1 LSVALPTPGV
11 SPTTRRA
18 LLATLSALPLAGCTI
33 ESEGPPE
40 GVVHVFNQTNF
51 PQTVHVRVTTADGEP
66 RLDERFEVPAG
77 ERTSSEAVLDAPGEY
92 DVTATTDEYETSR
105 TLTLPPADGG
115 TGDGEGSGEEDSVG
129 NDGPAARGYVR
140 VAISRDGLLVS
151 RAGLT

>member
-1 LSVALPTPGV
+1 MSVALPTPGV

-18 LLATLSALPLAGCTI
+18 LLAALGTLPLAGCTI
-33 ESEGPPE
+33 ESEGPPD

-51 PQTVHVRVTTADGEP
+51 PQTVDVRVETADGEP
-66 RLDERFEVPAG
+66 QLVETFEVPAG
-77 ERTSSEAVLDAPGEY
+77 ERTSSDPVLDTPGDH
-92 DVTATTDEYETSR
+92 DVTATTDEYETNR
-105 TLTLPPADGG
+105 TLTLPAADGG
-115 TGDGEGSGEEDSVG
+115 NSDGGGAG

>member
-18 LLATLSALPLAGCTI
+18 LLAALGALPLAGCDI

-40 GVVHVFNQTNF
+40 GVVHVFNRTNF
-51 PQTVHVRVTTADGEP
+51 PQTVQVRVATADDEP
-66 RLDERFEVPAG
+66 RLDEAFEVPAG
-77 ERTSSEAVLDAPGEY
+77 ERTSSERVLTSPGEY

-105 TLTLPPADGG
+105 TLTLPP
-115 TGDGEGSGEEDSVG
+115 GDGRTS
-129 NDGPAARGYVR
+129 DGVENGREARGYVR